1 MSTLSNQRPYVDEQY
16 GEPPR
21 RQLML
26 SRLTLVVVSILI
38 LINLVTAL
46 LVAGY
51 QVYYDGLIFPG
62 VSVWGVDLSGMT
74 PSQAAAALNGQFHYP
89 QTVTITFRDGQNIWP
104 MTAGDLGVQFDIE
117 RTVQAAYEVGRH
129 PRLFTSLGQQFTARR
144 EGVVVS
150 PVVVFDQRAADQQLQ
165 QIAAQINRPAIDAQ
179 VVIESLAATATPS
192 QIGRTVDMP
201 STLASLGQQVVKLQS
216 GEVNLVVIETPPQIG
231 SAEDAAALV
240 NTILAEDLEVKIGDP
255 LPDDPG
261 PWVAPR
267 DSVAGML
274 LIEPAQAAEGE
285 EMTYTVRLDEGQLE
299 AFLTPLAP
307 QLARDPSNARFVFDE
322 ESGELQPIVASVEGR
337 RLDVPA
343 SIQMISQ
350 AVIAGEHD
358 VPLVFETIEPAI
370 ADTSTAQEL
379 GITGLI
385 SSATT
390 YYRGSS
396 QARRSNIQTA
406 ASRFHGIV
414 VEPGQEFSFNHYLGD
429 VSLDSGFE
437 QALIIYNGRTIE
449 GVGGGTCQVSTTV
462 FQAAFYAGFP
472 INERW
477 SHGYR
482 VGYYEVG
489 EGAGMDATV
498 YAPLVDLRF
507 TNDTDHYLLIES
519 YVDLDNATLTFRF
532 YGTSDGRT
540 VQKEGPVISNIVPHG
555 PPLYEE
561 NPELSPGQTRQVD
574 YAVDGADVTVYR
586 TVYRDGEVLYQ
597 DTFLSQYVPWQ
608 AIYQVAP
615 GYAPAGAKVIG
626 GG

>member
-1 MSTLSNQRPYVDEQY
+1 MSTLSDQRAYLDERY

-26 SRLTLVVVSILI
+26 SRVTLVIVSLLI
-38 LINLVTAL
+38 LTNLVAAL
-46 LVAGY
+46 FVAGY
-51 QVYYDGLIFPG
+51 QIYYDGLIYPG
-62 VSVWGVDLSGMT
+62 VSVWGADLSGMT
-74 PSQAAAALNGQFHYP
+74 PSEAASALNGQFHYP

-117 RTVQAAYEVGRH
+117 RTVQAAYEVGRDTK
-129 PRLFTSLGQQFTARR
+129 LFASLGQQFTARR
-144 EGVVVS
+144 QGIVVS
-150 PVVVFDQRAADQQLQ
+150 PVVVFDQRAADMQLQ

-179 VVIESLAATATPS
+179 VLIDNLTATATPS
-192 QIGRTVDMP
+192 QIGRTVDMQ
-201 STLASLGQQVVKLQS
+201 STLASLGQQVVELES
-216 GEVNLVVIETPPQIG
+216 GEVSLVVVETPPQI
-231 SAEDAAALV
+231 ADAQDAAALV
-240 NTILAEDLEVKIGDP
+240 NTILSEDLVVQIGDP

-274 LIEPAQAAEGE
+274 LIEPVQGADGGE
-285 EMTYTVRLDEGQLE
+285 TTYGVRLDEGQLE

-307 QLARDPSNARFVFDE
+307 QLARDPVNARFVFDD
-322 ESGELQPIVASVEGR
+322 ESRELQPIADSVEGR
-337 RLDVPA
+337 SLDVPA
-343 SIQMISQ
+343 SVQMISQ
-350 AVIAGEHD
+350 AVIAGEHA

-370 ADTSTAQEL
+370 ADTVTAQDL
-379 GITGLI
+379 GITELV

-396 QARRSNIQTA
+396 SARRSNIQTA

-414 VEPGQEFSFNHYLGD
+414 IEPHQEFSFNHYLGD
-429 VSLDSGFE
+429 VSLESGFE
-437 QALIIYNGRTIE
+437 TALIIYNGRTID

-507 TNDTDHYLLIES
+507 TNDTDNYLLIES
-519 YVDLDNATLTFRF
+519 YVDIDNATLTFRF
-532 YGTSDGRT
+532 YGTGDGRT
-540 VQKEGPVISNIVPHG
+540 VQKEGPVITNIVPHG
-555 PPLYEE
+555 PTLYEE
-561 NPELSPGQTRQVD
+561 NPDLAPGQSRQVD
-574 YAVDGADVTVYR
+574 YAIDGADVTVYR
-586 TVYRDGEVLYQ
+586 TVYRDGEILYQ

-615 GYAPAGAKVIG
+615 GYAPAGAEVIPN
-626 GG
+626 